1 MNILGIPT
9 VLTDSVAGRPD
20 GGRGDKD
27 QDKAEEYF
35 QI

>member
-9 VLTDSVAGRPD
+9 VLIDSLAGRPD